1 MSTVNQTNEQHN
13 ESGLIIEAGILKSCC
28 LRQAVIEVPK
38 EVHTI
43 GTGAFKG
50 CTSLEQVIL
59 PDTVHTLSA
68 DAFKGC
74 RLLSKVILPSKL
86 VEIGDYAFHRC
97 HNLKEIKLPATVTK
111 LGNCVFLY
119 CDSLETVWMPGV
131 KSLGLQVFLNDVHLK
146 NILISPELEPSS
158 ICDCFT
164 GCISLKNFY
173 FSDGSY
179 YYMENAVDTMK
190 PESDAPGPVRAIG
203 TDICRMME
211 IQGNV
216 ITKFL
221 TNIKHIELPEGI
233 KVIGK
238 SCFYDKKGIVSIKL
252 PTSLHEIGS
261 RAFRNCINLERVEFQ
276 SSDVMIHDDAFKNC
290 TTLHY
295 IRMADGKD
303 YELSGLQYR
312 EYRVPDL
319 IRKIQAQILGN
330 FLISGTVLLEY
341 RGSEERVVVP
351 DGITV
356 IGERAFA
363 GNEAV
368 DRVILPESVEFIE
381 EGAFCDCLVLQT
393 INFPSGIKKIGNS
406 AFENCVKLIRAIL
419 PEELTEIKPGTFN
432 RCRLLN
438 EVHFGNHLQKIG
450 DSAFYG
456 CCKLKEATLP
466 HDLKIIGSMAFY
478 QCSSLREIVLP
489 PSVIYLGSNVF
500 THSGIRNA
508 VVCCN
513 PDVCKSDVFS
523 QCARL
528 KRLTFQEGVRHI
540 GNKFAFQC
548 ENLSFVDLP
557 ESVETI
563 GRHTFEGSRYLKN
576 LPEDK
581 TIHHI
586 LLDGS
591 SLSGDV
597 VLKETIRCIA
607 GGAFYGNTQLRSI
620 TLPEHLD
627 FIGPYAFCGC
637 TGLTHI
643 VLPAGVTQLEKGV
656 FSCCTAL
663 KTVCTANTKGQLAAV
678 LSDAFLNCRSLE
690 EIPSLEACSYIGNN
704 AFSDCHMLNTIKG
717 LAGQRAINS
726 SPPSMLH
733 IGDSA
738 FFQTPYLQLLK
749 KEAQLNSGYKKDSL
763 KSSAAVI
770 SGILVDGS
778 DCAGKLELPEGIIGI
793 SDYAFCGNDSIT
805 EIIFPNSLKFIGAS
819 AFSGCKSLK
828 QVLFS
833 SPLESLGTA
842 SFEKCINLTEIHC
855 ETKEIPDRAF
865 SWCTKLQDVTFEKAE
880 TIGDEAFRGCR
891 SLEAGHWKEIR
902 FIGKEA
908 FSGCENLSVFDFS
921 NTIQIGKRAFE
932 RCEALKYILL
942 PETITVCAHAF
953 EDCGRLE
960 RLELASA
967 DHSGKQLV
975 LESYGFSGCTALKE
989 IIWENRAY
997 ELNHYTVLF
1006 DNKIPELIRRIYGS
1020 VLSCFTIDEA
1030 FSLNEY
1036 KNNGRFVAIPKGIT
1050 RIGEEVFQDISR
1062 LKELS
1067 IPDSVEYIGP
1077 RAFDKTQW
1085 LEQKQSLSG
1094 SSPVIIKNIVVD
1106 AAKCRGEVVLPSDVK
1121 LVSGWAFANCIDL
1134 TSITFSNPR
1143 TRVEDHAFR
1152 NCIHLK
1158 KVVLS
1163 DGREYRLH
1171 GLSSLKEEQ
1180 PSMVKQIF
1188 KDCYNCFKVDEQG
1201 VLAECTGNIV
1211 RITLPEGT
1219 KSIGPQ
1225 ALRESNLLTEIQL
1238 SKETEVIGAHAFQ
1251 QCKWLESV
1259 KGTEYLKEIGP
1270 MAFSGCIRLENTG
1283 ALNCLKSL
1291 GERAFENCTSL
1302 KEIVLP
1308 EGLEEI
1314 PERAFYR
1321 CHELHHIVLPS
1332 TLQRI
1337 GREAFAFCYQ
1347 LTDLV
1352 LPEGLKQVEDR
1363 AFAWCHINE
1372 ESL

>member
-1 MSTVNQTNEQHN
+1 MSTVNQTNEWHT
-13 ESGLIIEAGILKSCC
+13 EPGLIIEAGILKSCS
-28 LRQAVIEVPK
+28 LRQAVIDVPK

-50 CTSLEQVIL
+50 CTSLERVIL

-74 RLLSKVILPSKL
+74 RLLSEVVLPPKL
-86 VEIGDYAFHRC
+86 VKIGDYAFHRC
-97 HNLKEIKLPATVTK
+97 HSLKEIKLPATVTE

-119 CDSLETVWMPGV
+119 CDSLETIWMPGV

-146 NILISPELEPSS
+146 NVLISPELEPAS

-190 PESDAPGPVRAIG
+190 PESDAPDPVRAIG
-203 TDICRMME
+203 ADICRMME
-211 IQGNV
+211 IQGSV

-221 TNIKHIELPEGI
+221 TNIKHIELAEGI

-238 SCFYDKKGIVSIKL
+238 SCFYDKKGIISIKL
-252 PTSLHEIGS
+252 PASLHEIGS
-261 RAFRNCINLERVEFQ
+261 RAFRNCINLERVEFK
-276 SSDVMIHDDAFKNC
+276 SSDVIIHDDAFKNC
-290 TTLHY
+290 TTLHS

-303 YELSGLQYR
+303 YELSGLQYK
-312 EYRVPDL
+312 EGSIPELVH
-319 IRKIQAQILGN
+319 KIQAQILGN
-330 FLISGTVLLEY
+330 FLISGTVLMEY
-341 RGSEERVVVP
+341 RGSEERVVIP

-368 DRVILPESVEFIE
+368 DRVVLPDSVEIIE
-381 EGAFCDCLVLQT
+381 EGAFCDCLVMQT
-393 INFPSGIKKIGNS
+393 INFPVRLKKIGKS

-438 EVHFGNHLQKIG
+438 EVHLGNHMQKIG
-450 DSAFYG
+450 DLAFYG
-456 CCKLKEATLP
+456 CSKLKEITLP
-466 HDLKIIGSMAFY
+466 HGLKTLGSMAFY
-478 QCSSLREIVLP
+478 QCSSLKEIVLP
-489 PSVIYLGSNVF
+489 PSISYLGSNVF
-500 THSGIRNA
+500 THSGVRSA

-513 PDVCKSDVFS
+513 PKVCESDVFS
-523 QCARL
+523 QCAKL

-540 GNKFAFQC
+540 GDKFAFHC
-548 ENLSFVDLP
+548 ENLSFVNLP

-563 GRHTFEGSRYLKN
+563 GKHAFEGSRYLRN

-581 TIHHI
+581 IVHHI

-591 SLSGDV
+591 CLTGDV
-597 VLKETIRCIA
+597 ILKETICSIA
-607 GGAFYGNTQLRSI
+607 GGAFYGNTEIRSI

-637 TGLTHI
+637 TGLTRI
-643 VLPAGVTQLEKGV
+643 VLPTGVTQLLQGV

-663 KTVCTANTKGQLAAV
+663 KTVITAYSKGQIAAV
-678 LSDAFLNCRSLE
+678 LSDAFLNCQSLE
-690 EIPSLEACSYIGNN
+690 AVPSLEYCDYIGNS
-704 AFSDCHMLNTIKG
+704 AFSGCHRLNEIKG
-717 LAGQRAINS
+717 LAGQRSIVS
-726 SPPSMLH
+726 LPVTMLH

-738 FFQTPYLQLLK
+738 FFKTPYLELLK
-749 KEAQLNSGYKKDSL
+749 KEAQLNCSRKKGCL
-763 KSSAAVI
+763 ESSVAII
-770 SGILVDGS
+770 SHIIVDGS
-778 DCAGKLELPEGIIGI
+778 DCAGKIELPEGVIGI
-793 SDYAFCGNDSIT
+793 SDYAFCGNDNIT
-805 EIIFPNSLKFIGAS
+805 EIKFPKSLKSIGVS
-819 AFSGCKSLK
+819 AFSACKNLK
-828 QVLFS
+828 RVMFS
-833 SPLESLGTA
+833 RPLESLGIA
-842 SFEKCINLTEIHC
+842 SFEKCINLTEIRC
-855 ETKEIPDRAF
+855 ETKKIADRAF
-865 SWCTKLQDVTFEKAE
+865 SWCTKLQDITFEKTE
-880 TIGDEAFRGCR
+880 IIGDEAFCGCS
-891 SLEAGHWKEIR
+891 SLQTGHWKHVR
-902 FIGKEA
+902 LIGKEA
-908 FSGCENLSVFDFS
+908 FSGCENLTAFNFS
-921 NTIQIGKRAFE
+921 HTIQIGERAFE
-932 RCEALKYILL
+932 RCEALKHIEL
-942 PETITVCAHAF
+942 PETTIISAHAF

-960 RLELASA
+960 RLEIGA
-967 DHSGKQLV
+967 DGYTGKKLV

-989 IIWENRAY
+989 IIMENTAY
-997 ELNHYTVLF
+997 ALNQYTVLF
-1006 DNKIPELIRRIYGS
+1006 DNKIPEIVRRIYGS
-1020 VLSCFTIDEA
+1020 ILSCFSIDET

-1050 RIGEEVFQDISR
+1050 RIGEEVFQDNSR

-1067 IPDSVEYIGP
+1067 IPDSVKYIGP

-1085 LEQKQSLSG
+1085 LEEKQSLSG
-1094 SSPVIIKNIVVD
+1094 SSPVIIKDIVID
-1106 AAKCRGEVVLPSDVK
+1106 GSKCRGEVVLPPDVK
-1121 LVSGWAFANCIDL
+1121 LVSGWAFANCTDL
-1134 TSITFSNPR
+1134 TRITLSNAR
-1143 TRVEDHAFR
+1143 TKVEEHAFR

-1158 KVVLS
+1158 KVLLS

-1171 GLSSLKEEQ
+1171 GISSLKEEL
-1180 PSMVKQIF
+1180 PSMVKRIF
-1188 KDCYNCFKVDEQG
+1188 QDCYNCFKVNEQG
-1201 VLAECTGNIV
+1201 MLTECTGNISK
-1211 RITLPEGT
+1211 ITLPEGI

-1225 ALRESNLLTEIQL
+1225 ALKESNLLTEIRL
-1238 SKETEVIGAHAFQ
+1238 SEETEVIGAQAFK
-1251 QCKWLESV
+1251 QCKWLDSV

-1270 MAFSGCIRLENTG
+1270 MAFSGCIRLEKTD
-1283 ALNCLKSL
+1283 ALSCLKSL

-1302 KEIVLP
+1302 KEIILP
-1308 EGLEEI
+1308 EGLKEI
-1314 PERAFYR
+1314 PPRAFYR
-1321 CHELHHIVLPS
+1321 CHELNHIVLPS

-1352 LPEGLKQVEDR
+1352 LPQGLKQVEER